1 MIFTGKYQTTT
12 EENEISIIQKPQ
24 ETIQTYYS
32 KDSSFFLEEG
42 GCLFVFVDFEVEKV
56 LNCSD
61 PKKLS
66 PPQAATSP

>member
-1 MIFTGKYQTTT
+1 MIFVGKYQTTT

-32 KDSSFFLEEG
+32 KDSSFFLEG